1 MADVVLKQ
9 QTTAKLFFSNWSSS
23 TFVNNDLVKSTQCSA
38 YVAASSMAS
47 CTEYITGT
55 CEKIVVKSV
64 VLSFAFCN
72 NIGLALELLENNVA
86 ATIARTIAAV
96 LTDSSAQ
103 IFITDCLPISA
114 NTIFD
119 SLIPIGIKIGDSELA
134 LR

>member
-1 MADVVLKQ
+1 M
-9 QTTAKLFFSNWSSS
+9 
-23 TFVNNDLVKSTQCSA
+23 
-38 YVAASSMAS
+38 
-47 CTEYITGT
+47 
-55 CEKIVVKSV
+55 
-64 VLSFAFCN
+64 LSFAFCN

-119 SLIPIGIKIGDSELA
+119 SLIPIGMKIGDSELA